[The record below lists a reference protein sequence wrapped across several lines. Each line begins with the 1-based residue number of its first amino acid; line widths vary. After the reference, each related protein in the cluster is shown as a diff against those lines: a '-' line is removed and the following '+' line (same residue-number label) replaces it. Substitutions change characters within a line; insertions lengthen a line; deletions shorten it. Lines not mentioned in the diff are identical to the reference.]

1 MCLVGVL
8 DTGMTA
14 LAGACTGG
22 TGEDKKVLLKPRPA
36 AVLMPAHS
44 CSHSNPIFTWLGQ
57 PVQKDEV
64 SGKGSPIKLQT

>member
-8 DTGMTA
+8 DASMTA
-14 LAGACTGG
+14 LASACTGG
-22 TGEDKKVLLKPRPA
+22 TGEDKKVLQEPCPA

-44 CSHSNPIFTWLGQ
+44 CSCPNPIFTWLHQ

-64 SGKGSPIKLQT
+64 SSKGSPVKPQT